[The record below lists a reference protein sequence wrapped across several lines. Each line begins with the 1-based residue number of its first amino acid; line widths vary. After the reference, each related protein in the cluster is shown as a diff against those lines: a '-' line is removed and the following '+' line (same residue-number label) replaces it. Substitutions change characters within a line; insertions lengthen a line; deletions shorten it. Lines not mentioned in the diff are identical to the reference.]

1 MKWPIDPRHLG
12 EMQKHSSER
21 QKYAGPVPEEAGRM
35 LPLIREAIKNRPS
48 PQQLA
53 AMREQARW
61 AAEAVRAIDPAT
73 VRALR
78 EASSSAAVLDNAR
91 VLQGILGPDGLAA
104 ANLLTGRRVGRR
116 LRAPSREEAERR
128 EDRVKEISPEDLR
141 RAEDLAASPEVRE
154 LLEGV
159 DPEGLV
165 EEAETVLEEEGLPGI
180 DTEEAGEIELHG
192 ISFEPSNLLV
202 TAAILCVA
210 LQGASEVAPEQAA
223 ALRRALDDL
232 ADLLALLIA
241 AREFGSAGDV
251 SETSGRPGRASDS
264 PAVRLIDELL
274 AEDPGYDEDTWP
286 EIAAAL
292 DRDRPSDRKLFAG

>member
-1 MKWPIDPRHLG
+1 MKWPIDPRHLS
-12 EMQKHSSER
+12 EMQKHISER
-21 QKYAGPVPEEAGRM
+21 QKYADPVPEEAGRM

-116 LRAPSREEAERR
+116 LRAPSREEAKRR

-251 SETSGRPGRASDS
+251 SETSGRTGRASDS